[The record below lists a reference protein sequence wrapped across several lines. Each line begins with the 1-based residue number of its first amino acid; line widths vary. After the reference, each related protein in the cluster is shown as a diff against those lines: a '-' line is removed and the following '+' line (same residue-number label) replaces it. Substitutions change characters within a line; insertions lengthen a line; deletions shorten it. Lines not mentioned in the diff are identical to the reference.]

1 MTESRSCAR
10 LVCWRNTE
18 RNFEMKFRKV
28 YPWNVIDE
36 VRGGKVVFVLDKK
49 LKKIAAVN
57 TVQLQDVIRV
67 TESEEENRYD
77 FWYEEAEELKTE
89 ETEEEVN
96 E

>member
-1 MTESRSCAR
+1 
-10 LVCWRNTE
+10 
-18 RNFEMKFRKV
+18 MKYRKV

-49 LKKIAAVN
+49 LKKIAAIN

-77 FWYEEAEELKTE
+77 FWYEEKEPETE
-89 ETEEEVN
+89 ETDEEETEDEVN